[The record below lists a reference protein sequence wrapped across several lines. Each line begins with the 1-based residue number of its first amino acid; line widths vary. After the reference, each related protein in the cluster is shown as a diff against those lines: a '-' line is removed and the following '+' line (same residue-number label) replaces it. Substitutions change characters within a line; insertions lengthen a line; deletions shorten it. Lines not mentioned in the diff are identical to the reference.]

1 MEENKKTET
10 IEANSEQ
17 KETTESSLLKRL
29 EKMEALL
36 EEQTKQSKKAG
47 RVSMVLSS
55 LLVCFVLVFTIGIYT
70 LNRTLTSATQDLPEL
85 ITTATTS
92 AEEIQKVAENMNSMD
107 FETLNQSIED
117 LKKVAE
123 SLANMTSIFR

>member
-10 IEANSEQ
+10 IEATSEE

-70 LNRTLTSATQDLPEL
+70 LNRTLASATQDLPEL

-123 SLANMTSIFR
+123 SLANMTRVFR